1 MAKEILGR
9 ASVYVSGTYSQISF
23 SMPTLQCFVDGKL
36 LLSLGFWISVNL
48 LIFCKPDDGSC
59 VNRNMPEQIL
69 HFLCVFNN
77 PTFHIIEC
85 INWTIKCLKCVYVSG
100 TYSQTSFSCQI
111 CSVLWM
117 VNYYRLLVSGLP
129 LIFSY
134 SVNNTKIRRINLVPA
149 SDGNMM
155 GGDTCLDMSG
165 KKKSFY
171 SLVEISLFS
180 VINDL

>member
-1 MAKEILGR
+1 
-9 ASVYVSGTYSQISF
+9 
-23 SMPTLQCFVDGKL
+23 
-36 LLSLGFWISVNL
+36 
-48 LIFCKPDDGSC
+48 
-59 VNRNMPEQIL
+59 
-69 HFLCVFNN
+69 
-77 PTFHIIEC
+77 
-85 INWTIKCLKCVYVSG
+85 
-100 TYSQTSFSCQI
+100 
-111 CSVLWM
+111 M